1 MFCNNRQFTDSQ
13 LPPCL
18 TSNYSFIRVFNALIK
33 PGALDVYMN
42 NDFLLAKDLKAVQT
56 SAYVPGTGGRYSIQ
70 VYLANTKENPLLEVD
85 DVEIIGGQLMTLAI
99 TGNLN
104 DLKLVPIIDNVEQES
119 KPNKSVVRFYN
130 LTPDSLIFLM
140 VSSGYKLARQV
151 ESNSGNEYME
161 ILAET
166 YQVSVLPADG
176 IGQILNTDIKMSADK
191 IYTLYC
197 VGTSNPELK
206 KLGLGYNF
214 QIIQVADGNTIIKKC
229 TFE

>member
-1 MFCNNRQFTDSQ
+1 MFCNHRQFTDSQ

-56 SAYVPGTGGRYSIQ
+56 SAYVPGTGGKYSIQ

-85 DVEIIGGQLMTLAI
+85 NVEIIGGQLMTLAI
-99 TGNLN
+99 TGDLN
-104 DLKLVPIIDNVEQES
+104 NLKLVPIIDNVEQES

-176 IGQILNTDIKMSADK
+176 IGQILNTDIKMSENK

>member
-1 MFCNNRQFTDSQ
+1 MFYNPRQFTDSP

-18 TSNYSFIRVFNALIK
+18 TPQYSFIRIFNSLVK
-33 PGALDVYMN
+33 SENLDIYVN
-42 NDFLLAKDLKAVQT
+42 NEFLLAKDLK
-56 SAYVPGTGGRYSIQ
+56 SLEIGPYIPGREGKYSMQ
-70 VYLANTKENPLLEVD
+70 VYLANTKDNPLLEVD
-85 DVEIIGGQLMTLAI
+85 NVEIIGGQLMTLAI
-99 TGNLN
+99 TGDLN
-104 DLKLVPIIDNVEQES
+104 NLKLVPIIDNVEQEP

-140 VSSGYKLARQV
+140 ISSGYNLARQV

-161 ILAET
+161 ILTGT
-166 YQVSVLPADG
+166 YQVGVLPADG
-176 IGQILNTDIKMSADK
+176 IGQILSTEVKMNAEK

-214 QIIQVADGNTIIKKC
+214 QIVQVVDGNTIIKKC
-229 TFE
+229 TFQ

>member
-1 MFCNNRQFTDSQ
+1 MFYKHRQFTDSE

-18 TSNYSFIRVFNALIK
+18 TSQYSFIRVFNSLIR
-33 PGALDVYMN
+33 PEALDVYMN

-56 SAYVPGTGGRYSIQ
+56 SSYVPGSGGKYSIQ
-70 VYLANTKENPLLEVD
+70 VYLTNTKDNPILEVD

-99 TGNLN
+99 TGDLN
-104 DLKLVPIIDNVEQES
+104 NLKLVPIIDNVEQEP

-140 VSSGYKLARQV
+140 VSNGYKLARKV
-151 ESNSGNEYME
+151 ESISGNEYME
-161 ILAET
+161 ILTGT
-166 YQVSVLPADG
+166 YQVSVFSSDE
-176 IGQILNTDIKMSADK
+176 IGQILNTDIKMNGDK

-214 QIIQVADGNTIIKKC
+214 QIIQVLDGNTIIKKC
-229 TFE
+229 IFE